1 MYLGSADKF
10 DRDTAKLL
18 LSAYRPNGA
27 DAQDPVFKEALEL
40 AQRDPELARWFRG
53 ERDFDQ
59 MISSKLRLIEPPVV
73 LEAAIL
79 AGLRT
84 TFIPRYRFI
93 YWPAIAAALVLGLL
107 LLWQMALNLPRK
119 QDRFIAFHSAALADF
134 KPLPRL
140 DLLATTLQETQE
152 FLQTKAA
159 PTAPALPLA
168 LAVLSTAGCKTFVWE
183 GQPGSLTCFDLPGG
197 QLLHLFVI
205 DKNAFKRQPIPTGFR
220 KIGDWTVKFS
230 ESNGMVM
237 MWVSRAPV
245 EKIKQF
251 VF

>member
-10 DRDTAKLL
+10 DRDNAKLM

-84 TFIPRYRFI
+84 TSIPRYGFI
-93 YWPAIAAALVLGLL
+93 YWPAIVAALVP
-107 LLWQMALNLPRK
+107 WV
-119 QDRFIAFHSAALADF
+119 IASLADGVETF
-134 KPLPRL
+134 LRRRIDLSHSTRL
-140 DLLATTLQETQE
+140 
-152 FLQTKAA
+152 
-159 PTAPALPLA
+159 
-168 LAVLSTAGCKTFVWE
+168 
-183 GQPGSLTCFDLPGG
+183 
-197 QLLHLFVI
+197 H
-205 DKNAFKRQPIPTGFR
+205 
-220 KIGDWTVKFS
+220 
-230 ESNGMVM
+230 
-237 MWVSRAPV
+237 
-245 EKIKQF
+245 
-251 VF
+251 

>member
-10 DRDTAKLL
+10 DRESAKLL
-18 LSAYRPNGA
+18 LSAYRSNGA

-40 AQRDPELARWFRG
+40 AEFDPELVRWFRR

-59 MISSKLRLIEPPVV
+59 MISSKLRLIEPPVG

-84 TFIPRYRFI
+84 TSIPRHRFI
-93 YWPAIAAALVLGLL
+93 YWPAIAAALVFGLL
-107 LLWQMALNLPRK
+107 LFWQMMLNIPPK

-140 DLLATTLQETQE
+140 DLLASNLQETQE
-152 FLQTKAA
+152 FIETKAA

-168 LAVLSTAGCKTFVWE
+168 IVALPITGCKTFVWE
-183 GQPGSLTCFDLPGG
+183 GQPGSLTCFKLPGG

-205 DKNAFKRQPIPTGFR
+205 HKNAFKGQPIPTGFR
-220 KIGDWTVKFS
+220 IIGNWTVKFS
-230 ESNGMVM
+230 ESNGSVM

-245 EKIKQF
+245 EEIKQF
-251 VF
+251 VL